1 MESLR
6 ELLAPKTVN
15 KFSFTANVLWF
26 VLGVV
31 LSSVFLDM
39 ENNDPRFHCDAK
51 DDQELIQGKCHE
63 QYEKRYNELS
73 IPVYAFVLFNFFIP
87 MIACGIYSQYVKS
100 RISELEEQQQPLQP
114 RQGSPPRKLFKAY
127 CFQLVAR
134 FLLGILCISLQ
145 ITVFYPQTFPSNFTC
160 DLEENDQP
168 SENITQ
174 TQTYECHNQR
184 ATYKNFWTYAVIGVN
199 GIFAFLVLMEIFYI
213 LTRVMKKRRLVE
225 DFPFYAFHLR
235 SLAIVQPEQQRHQQQ
250 SLFQAMK
257 DNIIK
262 ETERLELRDLQLPFL
277 PSPGEGNTLPK
288 ELKIDQ
294 IYTNLIIHCGR
305 VNYNFSGDRREQLKA
320 YPKPNK
326 NSPSI
331 QARNIIDAHHKNVL
345 VVGRP
350 GIGKSLFC
358 IKLLRDW
365 ASDTETENSQ
375 LNFEAIFLLK
385 FRRMNSVEKP
395 LTLREL
401 LAFSEYSPDLNE
413 DAVWKYVL
421 ENPTKVLLIFDGVD
435 EMKFKKNIAE
445 CSDSDQPNDVT
456 AKMSVPALFNKIASG
471 KLLGGATVLTIT
483 RPNAVS
489 FVKPLKFD
497 RTVEILGF
505 TSEQVEDYVNKFTAD
520 EQEGTGR
527 TIWQHIS
534 SNLNI
539 FSLCYVPVNCFI
551 ICTCLLHVLQ
561 TLKRN
566 VSTLLPTK
574 LTDIYSIAIKM
585 FYFKHS
591 RNYEQ
596 YGEVT
601 DLIREPFENLPDGVQ
616 AGFKRLGKIAF
627 IGIEE
632 GRLIFES
639 EEVEE
644 LEDCGLL
651 HRLPDLCDSADSPFE
666 KRKAQFCFLHL
677 TIQEF
682 LAAKYVADNMN
693 EEELREFVHYRITQG
708 AWHVVLQF
716 VAGLLRKREAS
727 LKRIFVDALPL
738 STETFNEW
746 RERKA
751 EFDDD
756 EVFDLKV
763 RSELIFWPPSMDRN
777 LVVAL
782 SMCLYEIDVDD
793 PILQTKLRKI
803 GFNAADF
810 SNCLIGPVECLGL
823 VNLLNSHS
831 VVSLE
836 LSHNNL
842 GSLGCKQIQPLLAIS
857 DKKCNQAKLRRL
869 NLHGNEIE
877 DEGVR
882 HLAEALT
889 HSNCKLNSLHLSGN
903 DSISGKGVKHL
914 AEALTHGNCKLNSLH
929 LSGNDSISGE
939 GVKHLAEALTHS
951 NCKLNSLHLSGND
964 SISGEGVKH
973 LAEALTHSN
982 CKLNSLHLSGNDSI
996 SGKGVKHLAEAL
1008 THGNCKLNSLHL
1020 SGNDS
1025 ISSEGVKH
1033 LAKALTHDNC
1043 KLNILYLSHNIISN
1057 EGVERLAEALTH
1069 RNCKLNILNLSLNKI
1084 RNEGVKHLAG
1094 ALTHSDCKLNSL
1106 TLNSFA
1112 FTIEGVKH
1120 LTDALTH
1127 SDCKLNSLNLS
1138 YSFIRN
1144 EGVKHLAEALTESN
1158 CKLNSLNLSSN
1169 FIGDE
1174 GVKHLA
1180 EALTHRNCKLN
1191 SLNLSS
1197 TFIRDKGVEYL
1208 AEALTHRNCKL
1219 NSLTVSAFI
1228 NGGRCLR
1235 YLRGAAARSNC
1246 KLYIYNTFI
1255 LSLAFKRQ

>member
-15 KFSFTANVLWF
+15 KFSFTANVLWL

-31 LSSVFLDM
+31 LSSVFLEM
-39 ENNDPRFHCDAK
+39 ENNEPRFHCDAK
-51 DDQELIQGKCHE
+51 DDQELIQGKCYE
-63 QYEKRYNELS
+63 QYEKRFNKLS
-73 IPVYAFVLFNFFIP
+73 IPVYAFVLFNFFTP

-100 RISELEEQQQPLQP
+100 RISKLEEQQQPLQP
-114 RQGSPPRKLFKAY
+114 RQGSPPKKLFKAY
-127 CFQLVAR
+127 CFQLVVR

-145 ITVFYPQTFPSNFTC
+145 KTVFYPQTFPSNFIC
-160 DLEENDQP
+160 DLMEKDQP

-184 ATYKNFWTYAVIGVN
+184 ATYKNFWTYTVIVVN

-235 SLAIVQPEQQRHQQQ
+235 SHASVQPEQLQQH
-250 SLFQAMK
+250 SPFQVMK

-262 ETERLELRDLQLPFL
+262 ETERLRDLQSPFR
-277 PSPGEGNTLPK
+277 PNPGEGNMLPK
-288 ELKIDQ
+288 DLETDQ
-294 IYTNLIIHCGR
+294 IYTNLIIHEGR
-305 VNYNFSGDRREQLKA
+305 AEYDFPEDRQEQLNV
-320 YPKPNK
+320 YPKPNE
-326 NSPSI
+326 NSPLI
-331 QARNIIDAHHKNVL
+331 QPRDIIDAHHKNVL

-375 LNFEAIFLLK
+375 LNFEAVFLLK
-385 FRRMNSVEKP
+385 FRRMNSIEKP

-401 LAFSEYSPDLNE
+401 LAFSEYSLGVNE
-413 DAVWKYVL
+413 DAVWKFVL

-435 EMKFKKNIAE
+435 EFKFKKNIAE

-539 FSLCYVPVNCFI
+539 FFMCYVPVNCFI

-561 TLKRN
+561 TLKYN
-566 VSTLLPTK
+566 VSTILPTK

-585 FYFKHS
+585 FYFQHS
-591 RNYEQ
+591 RSYKQ
-596 YGEVT
+596 YQGQA
-601 DLIREPFENLPDGVQ
+601 DFIREKFGNLPDGVK
-616 AGFKRLGKIAF
+616 ADFKRLGKIAF
-627 IGIEE
+627 RGIKED
-632 GRLIFES
+632 RLIFES
-639 EEVEE
+639 KEVKG

-651 HRLPDLCDSADSPFE
+651 HRLPDLCASADSPFE
-666 KRKAQFCFLHL
+666 KPKAQFCFMHL

-682 LAAKYVADNMN
+682 LAAKYVADTKS
-693 EEELREFVHYRITQG
+693 EEQLRKFVHKRITQG

-738 STETFNEW
+738 STERFNE

-756 EVFDLKV
+756 DEVFDSNV
-763 RSELIFWPPSMDRN
+763 RSTLIFWPQRTHHN

-793 PILQTKLRKI
+793 PILQTKLRQI
-803 GFNAADF
+803 GFNAVDF
-810 SNCLIGPVECLGL
+810 STCQIGTVECLGL

-836 LSHNNL
+836 LSYNNL
-842 GSLGCKQIQPLLAIS
+842 GPLGCKQIQPLLAIS
-857 DKKCNQAKLRRL
+857 DKKM
-869 NLHGNEIE
+869 
-877 DEGVR
+877 
-882 HLAEALT
+882 
-889 HSNCKLNSLHLSGN
+889 
-903 DSISGKGVKHL
+903 
-914 AEALTHGNCKLNSLH
+914 
-929 LSGNDSISGE
+929 
-939 GVKHLAEALTHS
+939 
-951 NCKLNSLHLSGND
+951 
-964 SISGEGVKH
+964 
-973 LAEALTHSN
+973 
-982 CKLNSLHLSGNDSI
+982 
-996 SGKGVKHLAEAL
+996 
-1008 THGNCKLNSLHL
+1008 
-1020 SGNDS
+1020 
-1025 ISSEGVKH
+1025 
-1033 LAKALTHDNC
+1033 
-1043 KLNILYLSHNIISN
+1043 
-1057 EGVERLAEALTH
+1057 
-1069 RNCKLNILNLSLNKI
+1069 
-1084 RNEGVKHLAG
+1084 
-1094 ALTHSDCKLNSL
+1094 
-1106 TLNSFA
+1106 
-1112 FTIEGVKH
+1112 
-1120 LTDALTH
+1120 
-1127 SDCKLNSLNLS
+1127 
-1138 YSFIRN
+1138 
-1144 EGVKHLAEALTESN
+1144 
-1158 CKLNSLNLSSN
+1158 
-1169 FIGDE
+1169 
-1174 GVKHLA
+1174 
-1180 EALTHRNCKLN
+1180 
-1191 SLNLSS
+1191 
-1197 TFIRDKGVEYL
+1197 
-1208 AEALTHRNCKL
+1208 
-1219 NSLTVSAFI
+1219 
-1228 NGGRCLR
+1228 
-1235 YLRGAAARSNC
+1235 
-1246 KLYIYNTFI
+1246 
-1255 LSLAFKRQ
+1255 

>member
-15 KFSFTANVLWF
+15 KFSFTANVLWL

-331 QARNIIDAHHKNVL
+331 QARNIIDAYNKNVL

-385 FRRMNSVEKP
+385 FRRMNWIEKP

-435 EMKFKKNIAE
+435 EFKFKKNIAE

-471 KLLGGATVLTIT
+471 KLLGGATVLTTT
-483 RPNAVS
+483 RPNAVL

-539 FSLCYVPVNCFI
+539 FSMCYVPVNCFI

-561 TLKRN
+561 TLKSN
-566 VSTLLPTK
+566 VSTILPTK

-585 FYFKHS
+585 FYFQHS
-591 RNYEQ
+591 RSYKQ
-596 YGEVT
+596 YQGQA
-601 DLIREPFENLPDGVQ
+601 DFIREKFGNLPDGVK
-616 AGFKRLGKIAF
+616 ADFKRLGKIAF
-627 IGIEE
+627 RGIKE

-639 EEVEE
+639 KEVKG

-651 HRLPDLCDSADSPFE
+651 HRLPDLCASADSPFE
-666 KRKAQFCFLHL
+666 KPKAQFCFMHL

-682 LAAKYVADNMN
+682 LAAKYVADTKS
-693 EEELREFVHYRITQG
+693 EEQLRKFVHKRITQV

-727 LKRIFVDALPL
+727 LKRSFVDALPL
-738 STETFNEW
+738 STETFNGW
-746 RERKA
+746 RKQKA

-763 RSELIFWPPSMDRN
+763 RSKLIFWPLLRDCN

-782 SMCLYEIDVDD
+782 TMCLYEIDVGD
-793 PILQTKLRKI
+793 PILQTKLRQI
-803 GFNAADF
+803 GFNAVDF
-810 SNCLIGPVECLGL
+810 STCQIGPVECLGL

-857 DKKCNQAKLRRL
+857 DKKCNDAKLRGL
-869 NLHGNEIE
+869 KLHCNRIK

-882 HLAEALT
+882 HLTEALTYSNCKLNSLNLFFDWISDKGVKHLAVALT
-889 HSNCKLNSLHLSGN
+889 HSNCKLNSLNLSFN
-903 DSISGKGVKHL
+903 RISDKGVKDL
-914 AEALTHGNCKLNSLH
+914 AVALTHSNCKLNNLN
-929 LSGNDSISGE
+929 LSYNDISDE

-951 NCKLNSLHLSGND
+951 NCRLNRLNLSGNNR
-964 SISGEGVKH
+964 ISNCGVKH

-982 CKLNSLHLSGNDSI
+982 CILNILSVPLNHLFSD
-996 SGKGVKHLAEAL
+996 KGVKHFAEAL
-1008 THGNCKLNSLHL
+1008 IH
-1020 SGNDS
+1020 
-1025 ISSEGVKH
+1025 
-1033 LAKALTHDNC
+1033 
-1043 KLNILYLSHNIISN
+1043 
-1057 EGVERLAEALTH
+1057 
-1069 RNCKLNILNLSLNKI
+1069 
-1084 RNEGVKHLAG
+1084 
-1094 ALTHSDCKLNSL
+1094 
-1106 TLNSFA
+1106 
-1112 FTIEGVKH
+1112 
-1120 LTDALTH
+1120 
-1127 SDCKLNSLNLS
+1127 
-1138 YSFIRN
+1138 
-1144 EGVKHLAEALTESN
+1144 SN
-1158 CKLNSLNLSSN
+1158 CKLNSLNLSCNTSLLAENCNTILDESVKHVAEILTHSN
-1169 FIGDE
+1169 CKLNSLILDFPISIV

-1180 EALTHRNCKLN
+1180 EALNHSNCELNSLTIVTTSSSRRGAQALAEAAAHSNCKLN
-1191 SLNLSS
+1191 M
-1197 TFIRDKGVEYL
+1197 
-1208 AEALTHRNCKL
+1208 
-1219 NSLTVSAFI
+1219 
-1228 NGGRCLR
+1228 LR
-1235 YLRGAAARSNC
+1235 
-1246 KLYIYNTFI
+1246 
-1255 LSLAFKRQ
+1255 KRRK

>member
-1 MESLR
+1 MY
-6 ELLAPKTVN
+6 LLAK
-15 KFSFTANVLWF
+15 
-26 VLGVV
+26 
-31 LSSVFLDM
+31 
-39 ENNDPRFHCDAK
+39 
-51 DDQELIQGKCHE
+51 
-63 QYEKRYNELS
+63 
-73 IPVYAFVLFNFFIP
+73 
-87 MIACGIYSQYVKS
+87 
-100 RISELEEQQQPLQP
+100 
-114 RQGSPPRKLFKAY
+114 
-127 CFQLVAR
+127 
-134 FLLGILCISLQ
+134 
-145 ITVFYPQTFPSNFTC
+145 TVFYPQNFPSNFTC
-160 DLEENDQP
+160 DLMEKDQP

-184 ATYKNFWTYAVIGVN
+184 ATSKNFWTYAVIVVN

-331 QARNIIDAHHKNVL
+331 QARNIIDAYNKNVL

-385 FRRMNSVEKP
+385 FRRMNWIEKP

-435 EMKFKKNIAE
+435 EFKFKKNIAE

-456 AKMSVPALFNKIASG
+456 AKMSFPALYNKIASG
-471 KLLGGATVLTIT
+471 KLLGGATVLTTT
-483 RPNAVS
+483 RPTAVS
-489 FVKPLKFD
+489 FVKHLNFD
-497 RTVEILGF
+497 RPVEILGF

-534 SNLNI
+534 SNFNI
-539 FSLCYVPVNCFI
+539 FSMCYVPVNCFI

-561 TLKRN
+561 TLKYN
-566 VSTLLPTK
+566 VSTILPTK

-596 YGEVT
+596 YGEVI
-601 DLIREPFENLPDGVQ
+601 DLIREPFENLPDGVKRD
-616 AGFKRLGKIAF
+616 FNRLGKIAF
-627 IGIEE
+627 TGIKE

-651 HRLPDLCDSADSPFE
+651 HRLPDLWASADGPFE
-666 KRKAQFCFLHL
+666 KPKAQFCFMHL

-693 EEELREFVHYRITQG
+693 KEELREFVHYRITQG

-727 LKRIFVDALPL
+727 LKSIFVDALPL
-738 STETFNEW
+738 STQTFNEW

-763 RSELIFWPPSMDRN
+763 RSKLIFWPMRTHRN

-793 PILQTKLRKI
+793 SILQTQLRKI

-831 VVSLE
+831 VRSLE
-836 LSHNNL
+836 LTNTNL
-842 GSLGCKQIQPLLAIS
+842 GPLGCKQIQPLLAIS
-857 DKKCNQAKLRRL
+857 DKKCNHAKLRRL

-889 HSNCKLNSLHLSGN
+889 Y
-903 DSISGKGVKHL
+903 
-914 AEALTHGNCKLNSLH
+914 
-929 LSGNDSISGE
+929 
-939 GVKHLAEALTHS
+939 S

-996 SGKGVKHLAEAL
+996 SGKGVKHLADALTHGNCKLNSLHLSSNIISDEGVKHLAKALTHRNCKLNILHLSGNDSISGEGVKHLAEALTHRNCKLNILHLSGNDSISGEGVKHLAKAL

-1025 ISSEGVKH
+1025 ISDEGVKH
-1033 LAKALTHDNC
+1033 LADALTHGNC
-1043 KLNILYLSHNIISN
+1043 KLNILYLSYNIISN
-1057 EGVERLAEALTH
+1057 NGVKHLAEALT
-1069 RNCKLNILNLSLNKI
+1069 RSNCKLNILNLSLNKI
-1084 RNEGVKHLAG
+1084 E
-1094 ALTHSDCKLNSL
+1094 
-1106 TLNSFA
+1106 
-1112 FTIEGVKH
+1112 
-1120 LTDALTH
+1120 
-1127 SDCKLNSLNLS
+1127 
-1138 YSFIRN
+1138 N
-1144 EGVKHLAEALTESN
+1144 EGVKHLAEALTDSNCKLNSLILHSFVFINEGVEHLTKALTHSNCNLNSLNLSYNFIRDEGVKYLAGALTNSN

-1169 FIGDE
+1169 FIRDE

-1180 EALTHRNCKLN
+1180 EALTDSNCKLN

-1197 TFIRDKGVEYL
+1197 NFIREEGVKYL
-1208 AEALTHRNCKL
+1208 AKALNHRNCKL

-1228 NGGRCLR
+1228 NGGRWLR
-1235 YLRGAAARSNC
+1235 YLDTAAARSNC
-1246 KLYIYNTFI
+1246 KLYIYRIYSN
-1255 LSLAFKRQ
+1255 KRPTSN

>member
-15 KFSFTANVLWF
+15 KFSFTANVLWL

-39 ENNDPRFHCDAK
+39 ENNEPRFHCDAK

-63 QYEKRYNELS
+63 QYEKRYNKLS
-73 IPVYAFVLFNFFIP
+73 IPVYAFVLFNFFTP

-100 RISELEEQQQPLQP
+100 RISELEQQQQPLQP

-145 ITVFYPQTFPSNFTC
+145 KTIFYPQTFPSNFTC

-184 ATYKNFWTYAVIGVN
+184 ATSKNFWTYAVIGVN

-235 SLAIVQPEQQRHQQQ
+235 SHASVQPEQLQQQ
-250 SLFQAMK
+250 SPFQVMK

-262 ETERLELRDLQLPFL
+262 ETERLRDLQSPFR
-277 PSPGEGNTLPK
+277 PNPGEGNTLSK
-288 ELKIDQ
+288 DLKIDQ
-294 IYTNLIIHCGR
+294 IYTNLIIHEGR
-305 VNYNFSGDRREQLKA
+305 AEYDFPEDRQEQLNV
-320 YPKPNK
+320 YPKPNE
-326 NSPSI
+326 NSPLI
-331 QARNIIDAHHKNVL
+331 QPRDIIDAHHKNVL

-375 LNFEAIFLLK
+375 LNFEAVFLLK
-385 FRRMNSVEKP
+385 FRRMNSIEKP

-401 LAFSEYSPDLNE
+401 LAFSEYSLDVNE
-413 DAVWKYVL
+413 DAVWKFVL
-421 ENPTKVLLIFDGVD
+421 ENPTKALLIFDGLD
-435 EMKFKKNIAE
+435 EFKFKMNIAE

-456 AKMSVPALFNKIASG
+456 AKMSFPALYNKIASG
-471 KLLGGATVLTIT
+471 KLLGGATVLTTT

-489 FVKPLKFD
+489 FVKHLKFD

-520 EQEGTGR
+520 EEEGTGR
-527 TIWQHIS
+527 TIWQHIC

-539 FSLCYVPVNCFI
+539 FSMCYVPVNCFI

-561 TLKRN
+561 TLKSN
-566 VSTLLPTK
+566 VSTILPTK

-591 RNYEQ
+591 RSYKQ
-596 YGEVT
+596 YQGQA
-601 DLIREPFENLPDGVQ
+601 DFIREKFENLPGDVKDD
-616 AGFKRLGKIAF
+616 FKLLGEIAF
-627 IGIEE
+627 TGIKE

-639 EEVEE
+639 KEVEG

-651 HRLPDLCDSADSPFE
+651 HRLPNLCASADTPFE
-666 KRKAQFCFLHL
+666 KPKAQFCFMHL

-682 LAAKYVADNMN
+682 LAAKYVADTKS
-693 EEELREFVHYRITQG
+693 EEQLRKFVHKRITQG
-708 AWHVVLQF
+708 AWHLVLQF

-763 RSELIFWPPSMDRN
+763 RSKLIFWPLSMDRN

-793 PILQTKLRKI
+793 PILQTKLRQI

-810 SNCLIGPVECLGL
+810 SNCQIGPVECLGL

-831 VVSLE
+831 VRSLE
-836 LSHNNL
+836 LTNNNL
-842 GSLGCKQIQPLLAIS
+842 GPLGCKQIQPLLAIS
-857 DKKCNQAKLRRL
+857 DKKCNHAKLRRL

-914 AEALTHGNCKLNSLH
+914 AKALTHGNCKLNSLHLSGNDSISGKGVKHLAEALTHSNCKLNRLH

-964 SISGEGVKH
+964 SISDEGVKH
-973 LAEALTHSN
+973 LAEALTDSN

-996 SGKGVKHLAEAL
+996 S
-1008 THGNCKLNSLHL
+1008 
-1020 SGNDS
+1020 D
-1025 ISSEGVKH
+1025 EGVKH
-1033 LAKALTHDNC
+1033 LAKALT
-1043 KLNILYLSHNIISN
+1043 K
-1057 EGVERLAEALTH
+1057 
-1069 RNCKLNILNLSLNKI
+1069 RNCKLNILNLSLNKV

-1094 ALTHSDCKLNSL
+1094 ALTHSNCKLNSL
-1106 TLNSFA
+1106 ILNSFV
-1112 FTIEGVKH
+1112 FINEGVKH
-1120 LTDALTH
+1120 LTQALTH
-1127 SDCKLNSLNLS
+1127 SDCNLNSLNLS
-1138 YSFIRN
+1138 NSFIRD
-1144 EGVKHLAEALTESN
+1144 EGVKHLAKALTYSN

-1169 FIGDE
+1169 FISDE

-1180 EALTHRNCKLN
+1180 KALTHRNCKLN

-1197 TFIRDKGVEYL
+1197 NFIRDEGVKHL
-1208 AEALTHRNCKL
+1208 AEALNHRNSKL
-1219 NSLTVSAFI
+1219 NSLTVSAFT

-1235 YLRGAAARSNC
+1235 YLDVAAALSNC

-1255 LSLAFKRQ
+1255 LSLAQSGIQTAVVSGNKRRMRAVLEE